1 MILSVLQAIGLFL
14 ATNIDDIIVLSLFF
28 ARGAGQRGTTTRIL
42 AGQYLGFVGILG
54 AAVLVSLGAGAFLPP
69 EVIPYFGLIPL
80 ALGLWAAWQAW
91 RRRHDDDDDEAKI
104 EGKKVAVWAVAGV
117 TFANG
122 GDNIGVYV
130 PVFLNVG
137 PAAVVAYCVVF
148 LALVAVLVIVAK
160 FIATRRPVAE
170 ILERWEH
177 VLFPFVLI
185 GLGVFILI
193 SGGAFGL

>member
-1 MILSVLQAIGLFL
+1 MILSILQAIGLFL

-28 ARGAGQRGTTTRIL
+28 ARGAGQRGTTVRIL
-42 AGQYLGFVGILG
+42 VGQYLGFVGILG
-54 AAVLVSLGAGAFLPP
+54 AAVLVALGAGAFLPP

-91 RRRHDDDDDEAKI
+91 RRRHDDDDDEGKI
-104 EGKKVAVWAVAGV
+104 EGKKVAIWAVAGV

-148 LALVAVLVIVAK
+148 LALVALLVIVAK
-160 FIATRRPVAE
+160 FIATRRPIAE

-177 VLFPFVLI
+177 ILFPLVLI

-193 SGGAFGL
+193 SGGAFEL